1 MFLFDFYTIETF
13 SSKISSINLSLFQK
27 NLSKFRSN
35 FSKISSFSSRFFLPK
50 KISSQAAW
58 QDGVFP
64 HIQKV
69 LYFLPDAFFSK
80 FCGPLASLAS
90 LPFYLWPARF
100 ARKYLTLDQFTSR
113 DVGRIFLGGAVGERS
128 EPTRPIHLR
137 SERSEQAVAGVQ
149 GRSPL
154 AGARGRGLGGGG

>member
-1 MFLFDFYTIETF
+1 M
-13 SSKISSINLSLFQK
+13 SL
-27 NLSKFRSN
+27 LRCRRGS
-35 FSKISSFSSRFFLPK
+35 
-50 KISSQAAW
+50 
-58 QDGVFP
+58 

-113 DVGRIFLGGAVGERS
+113 DVGRIFLWGGLSAS
-128 EPTRPIHLR
+128 EASRRDQSICAASAASAASKLWQGSGCAAP
-137 SERSEQAVAGVQ
+137 SGVQ

-154 AGARGRGLGGGG
+154 AGARGAQPPGNFLRNRVF